1 MMDVGNAVIANIMK
15 GGRSMLEWDW
25 QPQVQSIGDFVF
37 FRSILSFLDDR
48 ITQFGAELLS
58 RVMAWVGA
66 LALTALTLWIL
77 IQGYRIVSGTS
88 RESMMALIVNAA
100 RAALIVTAASSMSIF
115 GTKLYDILVVDLKG
129 EISEVV
135 TGKSDPPEKQIDDGL
150 AWMQVAF
157 SSIDAIDVTSDGV
170 LDAQKTRALWFV
182 GLGTG
187 GPALIGGSLLMM
199 YQIALALF
207 IGLGPLFIL
216 CLLFDQTKQ
225 LFSKWLMYGVGT
237 MFSMA
242 VLAAV
247 VSISLDMVTRVAA
260 AFWGA
265 AMVSNLLPLGGDFS
279 SGVSSQ
285 AMQQGGLGLIL
296 STLIIST
303 PPMAAMFF
311 QGTLGGFMAYS
322 QMGAGATAARGPQGQ
337 PPGSFAP
344 ESARMARMPE
354 DNAVHSLHTMR
365 SDSPKV
371 STPDGRRGLG
381 NSDPGMKI

>member
-1 MMDVGNAVIANIMK
+1 

>member
-1 MMDVGNAVIANIMK
+1 MK